1 MLSCMHISMVK
12 TLVCCLL
19 MICFSAGRYTGSY
32 RIPVFIFLM
41 IFIFKIPQYRYHLN
55 SVRNAATEGSL
66 FTVAFWRGYSLL
78 LSVKVPKLKH

>member
-1 MLSCMHISMVK
+1 MIVM
-12 TLVCCLL
+12 CC
-19 MICFSAGRYTGSY
+19 SAGRYTGSY

-41 IFIFKIPQYRYHLN
+41 ILIFKIPQYRCHLN
-55 SVRNAATEGSL
+55 NVRNAATEGSL